1 MFSLLKIDLRSNTND
16 QLLLHLYLRKYVLF
30 FYFFLLFITFTDKHD
45 LWWKLE
51 SPLKIPILLMLSSS
65 AAQWW
70 KFKNLD
76 SML

>member
-1 MFSLLKIDLRSNTND
+1 MTNYFFIYTLENMFCFLL
-16 QLLLHLYLRKYVLF
+16 
-30 FYFFLLFITFTDKHD
+30 FLLFITFTDKHD